1 MRDAWSLIDKEEESE
16 KILVCQYGIP
26 ITVGSFSTIHG
37 QPSKGSNAGWLND
50 EVWHPRSMDFVRFP
64 IITIKKFFFQIHTG
78 FGSTLCLILQIQS
91 GLPYFKEAI
100 YTIDTAVPQCMLPTS
115 SPINGAARKK
125 TDNCKAFT
133 AIWLQNSRFNFLIK
147 SEHGKCNMAQEKY
160 YSAVNMSS
168 SVWGVSP
175 ENDYWIRLLYDI

>member
-1 MRDAWSLIDKEEESE
+1 MRDAWGLIDKEEEAE
-16 KILVCQYGIP
+16 KTLVCQYGTP
-26 ITVGSFSTIHG
+26 ITVRSFSTIHG
-37 QPSKGSNAGWLND
+37 QPSKGSNAWWLND

-64 IITIKKFFFQIHTG
+64 IITIKKIFFQIHNH
-78 FGSTLCLILQIQS
+78 FGSTPCLILQIQS

-100 YTIDTAVPQCMLPTS
+100 YTMIPLCPNACVPTS

-168 SVWGVSP
+168 SAWGVSRK
-175 ENDYWIRLLYDI
+175 NGYWIRLLHDI